1 MEEKTLI
8 ITDAMVRKHLATD
21 DVIRRVE
28 DTWRW
33 FGEGRIIMPSKV
45 TTDMTCAGVAGW
57 FNAMPSYIGPSDMAG
72 LKLVGGYADN
82 PRHGLPFIRAN
93 LMLTNPH
100 NGFLRA
106 LMAGDWISDMRTG
119 AQPAIAAKHFAAKTD
134 VVAIIGAGRQATM
147 CLLCMARTLSMKEV
161 RVCDLLPEA
170 RRNFIGRFPNAPF
183 TLVDC
188 PERETACRGADIII
202 TVTTANAALVEE
214 HWVKRG
220 ALVMTM
226 GSYTEIS
233 PDLTRKADKLVV
245 DHLGQALHR
254 GNFKDM
260 VDSGELNAA
269 SFAAEV
275 TDVVAGRKVGR
286 DDPRQR
292 IIVALV
298 GMGCLDLS
306 VAALAY
312 ERIVASGE
320 QVPGIDLTG

>member
-1 MEEKTLI
+1 MFDILSADLTNHDL
-8 ITDAMVRKHLATD
+8 TTD

-33 FGEGRIIMPSKV
+33 YGEGRIVMPVKV
-45 TTDMTCAGVAGW
+45 STDMGPAGVKGW
-57 FNAMPSYIGPSDMAG
+57 FNTMPSYIGPSDMAG

-82 PRHGLPFIRAN
+82 PRHGLPYIRAN

-119 AQPAIAAKHFAAKTD
+119 AQPAVAAKYFATKTD
-134 VVAIIGAGRQATM
+134 VVAIIGAGRQATT
-147 CLLCMARTLSMKEV
+147 CLLCMAKTLSMKEV
-161 RVCDLLPEA
+161 RIRDLAPEA
-170 RRNFIGRFPNAPF
+170 RRSFIGRFPNAPF

-188 PERETACRGADIII
+188 PEREAACRGADVII

-214 HWVKRG
+214 PWVTKG

-233 PDLTRKADKLVV
+233 PDLTRRADKLVV
-245 DHLGQALHR
+245 DHLGQGMHR

-260 VDSGELNAA
+260 VDSGELNAG
-269 SFAAEV
+269 SFAA
-275 TDVVAGRKVGR
+275 R
-286 DDPRQR
+286 
-292 IIVALV
+292 
-298 GMGCLDLS
+298 
-306 VAALAY
+306 
-312 ERIVASGE
+312 
-320 QVPGIDLTG
+320 